1 MKKTLFLLV
10 LFVLAVS
17 SCATARYYGGFT
29 PENARQDMALMGPVS
44 SIYYLDENYNESFND
59 TLSIISETLITR
71 LVDEMGVP
79 VSGRIELN
87 DDEKEEAFAFLR
99 YLYERDWE
107 TLDTFPIPDLLDKA
121 LEAQGY
127 RYGLVLVARGMT
139 RDAKEYAK
147 EVALNVL
154 VDVALTVL
162 IPGTAVVPIPSDSCY
177 SQISAAVLDSETDR
191 IVFYNATVPKEKN
204 PLRPGPVQ
212 KQLNK
217 LLKDFLR

>member
-1 MKKTLFLLV
+1 
-10 LFVLAVS
+10 
-17 SCATARYYGGFT
+17 
-29 PENARQDMALMGPVS
+29 
-44 SIYYLDENYNESFND
+44 
-59 TLSIISETLITR
+59 
-71 LVDEMGVP
+71 
-79 VSGRIELN
+79 
-87 DDEKEEAFAFLR
+87 
-99 YLYERDWE
+99 
-107 TLDTFPIPDLLDKA
+107 
-121 LEAQGY
+121 
-127 RYGLVLVARGMT
+127 MT

>member
-1 MKKTLFLLV
+1 
-10 LFVLAVS
+10 
-17 SCATARYYGGFT
+17 
-29 PENARQDMALMGPVS
+29 MGPVS

-139 RDAKEYAK
+139 RDTKEYAK

-191 IVFYNATVPKEKN
+191 IVFYNATAPKEKN
-204 PLRPGPVQ
+204 PLRSGTVQ

>member
-10 LFVLAVS
+10 LVVLAVS

-87 DDEKEEAFAFLR
+87 DDEKEESFAFLR

-127 RYGLVLVARGMT
+127 RYGLVLVARGRT

>member
-10 LFVLAVS
+10 LVVS

-177 SQISAAVLDSETDR
+177 SQISAAVLDSETNR
-191 IVFYNATVPKEKN
+191 IVFHNATVPKEKN

>member
-10 LFVLAVS
+10 LVVLAVS

-29 PENARQDMALMGPVS
+29 PENARHDMALMGPVS

-204 PLRPGPVQ
+204 PLRSGTVQ

>member
-10 LFVLAVS
+10 LVVLAVS

-99 YLYERDWE
+99 
-107 TLDTFPIPDLLDKA
+107 
-121 LEAQGY
+121 
-127 RYGLVLVARGMT
+127 
-139 RDAKEYAK
+139 
-147 EVALNVL
+147 
-154 VDVALTVL
+154 
-162 IPGTAVVPIPSDSCY
+162 
-177 SQISAAVLDSETDR
+177 
-191 IVFYNATVPKEKN
+191 
-204 PLRPGPVQ
+204 
-212 KQLNK
+212 
-217 LLKDFLR
+217 

>member
-10 LFVLAVS
+10 LVALAVS

-204 PLRPGPVQ
+204 PLRSGTVQ

>member
-1 MKKTLFLLV
+1 MKKTLFLLLLV
-10 LFVLAVS
+10 ALAVS

-29 PENARQDMALMGPVS
+29 PETARQDMALMGPVS